1 MKADGRLTANEVFA
15 IKDDLLRK
23 GTMPHSSDVQALCV
37 SHEQYRALCQE
48 FLDIYSGRGAKKV
61 DDDIQVR
68 LFGLFLKI
76 VGGPPPA

>member
-15 IKDDLLRK
+15 IKDDVIRK
-23 GTMPHSSDVQALCV
+23 GTTPIPQTVVALCT
-37 SHEQYRALCQE
+37 SHEKYRALCQE
-48 FLDIYSGRGAKKV
+48 FLDIYAGRGAKKV
-61 DDDIQVR
+61 DDDIQAR